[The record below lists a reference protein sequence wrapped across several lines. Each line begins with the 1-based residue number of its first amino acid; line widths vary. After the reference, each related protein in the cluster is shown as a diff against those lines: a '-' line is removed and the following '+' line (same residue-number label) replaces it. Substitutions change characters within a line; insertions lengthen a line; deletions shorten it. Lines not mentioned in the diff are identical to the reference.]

1 MTVKVCNASME
12 DSVRTWT
19 AASGVNVPMVLA
31 GHGANKVRFYDLA
44 TEIQFKFYGSS
55 NPNFTTTE
63 KKCAEHT
70 LFLSLSRITGLAFIV
85 FASLTSKNFGDW

>member
-1 MTVKVCNASME
+1 ME

-19 AASGVNVPMVLA
+19 AASGVNVPKALA
-31 GHGANKVRFYDLA
+31 GHGANKVRFYALA

-55 NPNFTTTE
+55 YPNFTTTG
-63 KKCAEHT
+63 KNKIKCAEHT
-70 LFLSLSRITGLAFIV
+70 LFLSLSRIKGLAFIV